1 MFSVL
6 RLDIVEKKV
15 CLEEE
20 KKQQAREGGR
30 IWTSSL
36 TLIWTPSAV
45 RSSVQPSWCH
55 TNDAPPPFPLDYKV
69 KPPTPPRFIIP
80 QQNPAALTVFT
91 ERFKSDFIALAI
103 VQFAFLSYLSTMR
116 KHSEIL
122 LAQMGKVC
130 WICMFF
136 CPWCCVSHPH
146 SYICSKKKS
155 AGSSFVLH

>member
-1 MFSVL
+1 MM
-6 RLDIVEKKV
+6 
-15 CLEEE
+15 
-20 KKQQAREGGR
+20 
-30 IWTSSL
+30 
-36 TLIWTPSAV
+36 P
-45 RSSVQPSWCH
+45 
-55 TNDAPPPFPLDYKV
+55 PPPFPLDYKV

-130 WICMFF
+130 
-136 CPWCCVSHPH
+136 
-146 SYICSKKKS
+146 
-155 AGSSFVLH
+155 